1 MLHGLTLRRRRR
13 RRWWW
18 WWRRLPI
25 VIFLRCR
32 QLVGDRVVDRGLI
45 GTRI

>member
-1 MLHGLTLRRRRR
+1 MLHGLALRRRRR
-13 RRWWW
+13 RR
-18 WWRRLPI
+18 RRLPI

-32 QLVGDRVVDRGLI
+32 QLVGDGVVDRGLI